1 MSGKAGMSTPILSTS
16 NNATNNTIIFCFDI
30 FFSRIKN
37 DLRLPYDNDT
47 TILCKA
53 ETPDKE
59 YADFFIE
66 KPIQIGMVD
75 TFTR

>member
-1 MSGKAGMSTPILSTS
+1 M
-16 NNATNNTIIFCFDI
+16 
-30 FFSRIKN
+30 
-37 DLRLPYDNDT
+37 RLPYDNDT